1 MKLADHMTVLVLPVG
16 EPLQAQ
22 VHVRVDLELLAR
34 MFAADAHRA
43 KSKKRT
49 WANGAVQVEVVAYP
63 SIPKRG

>member
-22 VHVRVDLELLAR
+22 VHVRVDLEMLAR
-34 MFAADAHRA
+34 QFAMAAHRA
-43 KSKKRT
+43 KGKKRT
-49 WANGAVQVEVVAYP
+49 LAAGAVQVEVVAYP